1 MRLREFIGD
10 DQKLKDILE
19 NASSGATGSG
29 SIASIANPVGGIIKR
44 IPTTPNLFGYIP
56 TQEPKPKKKR
66 KTPR

>member
-19 NASSGATGSG
+19 NATSSATSSG

-44 IPTTPNLFGYIP
+44 MPSTPNLFGYVP
-56 TQEPKPKKKR
+56 AQESKLKKKR
-66 KTPR
+66 KTTR